1 MNLSPSTPM
10 LAADPALPQ
19 RDLLLDE
26 SVMKEYL
33 SRLVAGQADFSIEDC
48 ERLRTKYRVGASLR
62 VLYEIVGHGRSWR
75 IAARAYPR
83 TRHMTN
89 KFSSPS
95 EIHAAELNTRF
106 WIFPHDRKIKQLSL
120 LNEIP
125 EELREIAGETWA
137 KSRLVGHAPEKSVTV
152 QCLAQDN
159 KILAYAKI
167 YAGDEGQNFFNTY
180 VHLARE
186 SQSERLKLPRALT
199 YSEKY
204 QLLLFEAVPGVSL
217 SALAPAQRGNAFYQL
232 GRALRELHAT
242 TPPSSLAQ
250 SARFTPEALERT
262 AATISEARPD
272 VAAAVQ
278 ELTSKLIA
286 QHKIYSAGERV
297 FLHGDVHPKNFLLDR
312 GHLCLLDL
320 DQAAIG
326 VAAVDL
332 GSVIA
337 GLHCDA
343 CTGSLAWHEASSLT
357 DAILAGYGPPD
368 SFQKLASLRWH
379 VAAAL
384 LHERALRAVT
394 RIRPRVLRKL
404 PQLLQLAESVLK
416 GGISEN

>member
-1 MNLSPSTPM
+1 MNPSLSTPI

-33 SRLVAGQADFSIEDC
+33 SRLVARKGDFGIEDC

-62 VLYEIVGHGRSWR
+62 VLYEIGGRGRSYR

-89 KFSSPS
+89 RFSSPS

-120 LNEIP
+120 LNDIP
-125 EELREIAGETWA
+125 DELRETAGQMWT
-137 KSRLVGHAPEKSVTV
+137 KSRIVGHAPEKSVTA
-152 QCLAQDN
+152 QCLSQDN
-159 KILAYAKI
+159 NILAYAKI

-180 VHLARE
+180 VHLTRE
-186 SQSERLKLPRALT
+186 SQSKRLKLPRALT

-204 QLLLFEAVPGVSL
+204 QLLLLEAVSGVSL
-217 SALAPAQRGNAFYQL
+217 SVLAPARRGNAFYQL
-232 GRALRELHAT
+232 GRALRELHTT
-242 TPPSSLAQ
+242 TPPLSLPE
-250 SARFTPEALERT
+250 SARFTAEALMRT
-262 AATISEARPD
+262 ATTISEARPD
-272 VAAAVQ
+272 LAATVR
-278 ELTSKLIA
+278 EITSKLVA
-286 QHKIYSAGERV
+286 QHEAYSAGERV

-320 DQAAIG
+320 DQAALG
-326 VAAVDL
+326 DAAVDL

-343 CTGSLAWHEASSLT
+343 CTGSLAWREASSLT
-357 DAILAGYGPPD
+357 RALLAGYGPLNG
-368 SFQKLASLRWH
+368 SRKLASLRWH

-394 RIRPRVLRKL
+394 RIRPRVLHKL
-404 PQLLQLAESVLK
+404 PQLLQLAESVLN
-416 GGISEN
+416 GGLSEN

>member
-1 MNLSPSTPM
+1 MNLSLSTPM

-33 SRLVAGQADFSIEDC
+33 SRLVARVDDFSIGEC
-48 ERLRTKYRVGASLR
+48 ARLRTKYRIGASLL
-62 VLYEIVGHGRSWR
+62 VLYEIGGHGRSYR

-89 KFSSPS
+89 RSSSQS

-125 EELREIAGETWA
+125 EELREIAGETWT
-137 KSRLVGHAPEKSVTV
+137 KSRIVGHAPEKSVTV
-152 QCLAQDN
+152 QCLAQNN
-159 KILAYAKI
+159 KVLAYAKI
-167 YAGDEGQNFFNTY
+167 YAGEEGQNFFNTY

-186 SQSERLKLPRALT
+186 SQSEHLKLPRALS
-199 YSEKY
+199 YSEKH
-204 QLLLFEAVPGVSL
+204 QLLLLEAVSGVSL
-217 SALAPAQRGNAFYQL
+217 SALAPARRGKAFYQL
-232 GRALRELHAT
+232 GRALRELHT
-242 TPPSSLAQ
+242 TAPPSSLPHG
-250 SARFTPEALERT
+250 ARFTPEALMRT

-272 VAAAVQ
+272 VAPVVQ
-278 ELTSKLIA
+278 RLTNKLAA
-286 QHKIYSAGERV
+286 QHEVYSAGKRV
-297 FLHGDVHPKNFLLDR
+297 FLHGDVHAKNFLLDR
-312 GHLCLLDL
+312 ERLCLLDL
-320 DQAAIG
+320 DQAAFG

-343 CTGSLAWHEASSLT
+343 CTGLLAWREASSLT
-357 DAILAGYGPPD
+357 RAVLAGYGP
-368 SFQKLASLRWH
+368 FNGTRKLASLRWH

-394 RIRPRVLRKL
+394 RIRTRVLQKL
-404 PQLLQLAESVLK
+404 PQLLQIAESVLK